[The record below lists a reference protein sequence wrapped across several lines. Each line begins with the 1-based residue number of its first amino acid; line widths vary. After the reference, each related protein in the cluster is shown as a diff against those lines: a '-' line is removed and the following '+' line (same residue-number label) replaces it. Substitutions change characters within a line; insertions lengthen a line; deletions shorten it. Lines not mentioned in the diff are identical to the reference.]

1 VLQTGAM
8 MVGTGHEHLLSSSP
22 SWREYDR
29 EFSKLLDDPSGSFK
43 GLTQLAAAG
52 ADHPGK
58 SVWRPPRRRACRP
71 SLPAATPAPAPAPA

>member
-29 EFSKLLDDPSGSFK
+29 EFSKLLDDPSGSF
-43 GLTQLAAAG
+43 
-52 ADHPGK
+52 
-58 SVWRPPRRRACRP
+58 
-71 SLPAATPAPAPAPA
+71 